1 MKRIF
6 AMLLA
11 LLRVFSLAAC
21 SKDDDDTD
29 DPVNLTV
36 TSDGE
41 YYNAGGEYNDRFA
54 YEIFDGNKVMITGFV
69 SDYTPHAITVPAVI
83 ENCPVEKIASA
94 AFYQC
99 SQITAVSVPASV
111 KIIEDMAFAGCVQLT
126 TVTFAEGANTLTD
139 IGGYAF
145 AQCVKLGTISL
156 PDSLL
161 TLGEGAF
168 FRCAVLTAIQIPAG
182 ITAIGDMTFMD
193 CTALATV
200 TGGNAVKSIGE
211 YAFCGC
217 AALASYT
224 VGAEVTAIGANA
236 FALCDTLASVTFA
249 NTTGWGYR
257 AEADDEELEA
267 VDVADAAVIAKLLK
281 TDYATVALVRQ

>member
-11 LLRVFSLAAC
+11 LLLVFSLAAC
-21 SKDDDDTD
+21 SKDGDETE

-36 TSDGE
+36 TTDGQ
-41 YYNAGGEYNDRFA
+41 YYEAGGQYNDRFA
-54 YEIFDGNKVMITGFV
+54 YEIFDGNKIMITGFV
-69 SDYTPHAITVPAVI
+69 SDYTPHAITVPSTI
-83 ENCPVEKIASA
+83 ENCPVEKIAAS

-99 SQITAVSVPASV
+99 SQITEVSLPATV
-111 KIIEDMAFAGCVQLT
+111 KSIESMAFAGCVQLT

-139 IGGYAF
+139 IGDYAF
-145 AQCVKLGTISL
+145 AQCVKLAAISL

-161 TLGEGAF
+161 ALGEGAF
-168 FRCAVLTAIQIPAG
+168 FRCESLAAIQLPEG
-182 ITAIGDMTFMD
+182 IAAIGDMTFMG

-200 TGGNAVKSIGE
+200 TSGSAVKSIGA

-217 AALASYT
+217 SALASYT

-236 FALCDTLASVTFA
+236 FALCNTLESITFA
-249 NTTGWGYR
+249 NTTGWGYQ
-257 AEADDEELEA
+257 AETDAEEFEA
-267 VDVADAAVIAKLLK
+267 VDVADAAVIATLLK
-281 TDYATVALVRQ
+281 ADYATITLVRK